1 MLIELDP
8 VERIT
13 TGAVGPAGQR
23 VFYLQGR
30 KGDQLVTLLVEK
42 QQVQLLAASVV
53 EILARVGKETGQG
66 PSEEEMGLDEP
77 LVAEWRAGRLSIG
90 YHEERD
96 LLMLEAEEL
105 LDEDEEAEA
114 SDAEGVGEEGAAL
127 GLDVP
132 IAGLEELEADGEVDE
147 ETDVS
152 DEEEGEGEED
162 EELEVL
168 VDDMD
173 PITQLEELETV
184 AAREPARIRFWATR
198 EQMLS
203 LARHGALVCAA
214 GRPLCP
220 LCRNPIDPEGHQC
233 PALNGHRK
241 MGSE

>member
-105 LDEDEEAEA
+105 L
-114 SDAEGVGEEGAAL
+114 
-127 GLDVP
+127 
-132 IAGLEELEADGEVDE
+132 EVDE

-152 DEEEGEGEED
+152 DEEEGEGEGEGEED

-241 MGSE
+241 IGSE

>member
-13 TGAVGPAGQR
+13 AGAVGPPGER

-66 PSEEEMGLDEP
+66 PPEEEMALDEP

-105 LDEDEEAEA
+105 LDE
-114 SDAEGVGEEGAAL
+114 EEG
-127 GLDVP
+127 
-132 IAGLEELEADGEVDE
+132 
-147 ETDVS
+147 
-152 DEEEGEGEED
+152 GEGEEIEEED
-162 EELEVL
+162 EGDDPSTGLGPGISIAGLGEQEEDGELEEEMEGPEELQSSAPVEE
-168 VDDMD
+168 
-173 PITQLEELETV
+173 LEELETG
-184 AAREPARIRFWATR
+184 AREPARIRFWATR

-214 GRPLCP
+214 GRPLCQ
-220 LCRNPIDPEGHQC
+220 LCRNPIDPEGHLC
-233 PALNGHRK
+233 PALNGHRE
-241 MGSE
+241 MTSD